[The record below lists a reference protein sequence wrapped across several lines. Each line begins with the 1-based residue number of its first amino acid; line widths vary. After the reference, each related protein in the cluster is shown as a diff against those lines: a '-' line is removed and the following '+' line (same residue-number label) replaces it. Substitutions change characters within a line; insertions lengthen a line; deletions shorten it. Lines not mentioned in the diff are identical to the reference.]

1 MAGAADFGSE
11 PATQY
16 LCGSCSQMGDGFID
30 ATDHTFYC
38 NACWDKFEAE
48 KNGGVGEMS
57 RASYYP
63 TLRN

>member
-1 MAGAADFGSE
+1 
-11 PATQY
+11 
-16 LCGSCSQMGDGFID
+16 MGDGFID

-57 RASYYP
+57 RACYYS